1 MADLYNLLDELQEE
15 EDRHNGDEYEDDD
28 DDDGK
33 KQGRPSLAVTEAT
46 EPMMSDDWDSPGRGG
61 GSAAEVPAALQE
73 ARESSLRADD
83 GDDEGYEEVSKY
95 NIAGNGEANILAEE
109 IQHVENELYS
119 RLQHHWTQERNS
131 PELLAYDEGMVN
143 EVKEQIRERQDYIDQ
158 KEASNDSVDILMA
171 TMAQLDLDRIKF
183 VLSDW
188 LSTRLAKIEA
198 HPLHM
203 RESVDQMSDAEIA
216 YLKQYG
222 ALLENHL
229 RQTVLD
235 HIPEAWQNLDDP
247 HMIDK
252 PDYEAYHFWLVK
264 EPIDTPDMDQH
275 EVGTCLVARYSDM
288 TESFRKGK
296 AEILL

>member
-1 MADLYNLLDELQEE
+1 MADLYHLLDELEDE
-15 EDRHNGDEYEDDD
+15 EDRHNGNEYDDD
-28 DDDGK
+28 DGDGK

-61 GSAAEVPAALQE
+61 SAADVPAALQE
-73 ARESSLRADD
+73 ALRADD
-83 GDDEGYEEVSKY
+83 DDGEEGYEEVSKF
-95 NIAGNGEANILAEE
+95 NLDGGSGDAAAATLEDT
-109 IQHVENELYS
+109 QHVENELYG
-119 RLQHHWTQERNS
+119 RLQQHWMQERNC
-131 PELLAYDEGMVN
+131 PELLAYEEGMVN

-158 KEASNDSVDILMA
+158 KESSNDSVDVLMA

-235 HIPEAWQNLDDP
+235 HIPEAWQNLDEP

-288 TESFRKGK
+288 TEYFREGK